1 MLRKTAIG
9 SVADHARSSL
19 RRREILQIGYS
30 GLVGMGLSTLLNSR
44 AKTAEARPKPMPK
57 AKSVLLIFLT
67 GGPCQLDT
75 FDPKP
80 DAPAEVRG
88 PFGSIETK
96 LAGVRFAELLPEMAA
111 RADRFAV
118 IRSMAYPE
126 LPNASHELATPLILS
141 GTDLLPPGAGDS
153 DARRQWPCYSGA
165 LEYLRPQ
172 PDGIPSG
179 MVIPRPIPFLGSD
192 AGLLGP
198 RYDPWQIDCN
208 PTDATFGPEKVGLS
222 VGAAGTRLRERRT
235 LLERFDDWRRVG
247 ADELTARRFD
257 TQRSQAYQ
265 LLDSGRLANAFDIGR
280 EDPKLRDRYGR
291 HIFGQTLLLARR
303 LIQAGIPLIQA
314 NMGVKAE
321 WDFHIRNEARARRL
335 TPPLDRAFSGLLD
348 DLEASNLLDDVLIV
362 MVGEFGRTPQ
372 INSDAGRDH
381 WTKAFCAVIAG
392 AGVRG
397 GQVIGQTDRLAASC
411 VTRAIR
417 PSDIGATIY
426 TALGVEPASEIR
438 DLQNRPLQLNRG
450 EVIAPLF
457 S

>member
-1 MLRKTAIG
+1 MVRKIAAG
-9 SVADHARSSL
+9 SLADHAQSGL
-19 RRREILQIGYS
+19 HRREVLQIGYS
-30 GLVGMGLSTLLNSR
+30 GLIGMGLSTLINSHAAMAR
-44 AKTAEARPKPMPK
+44 GRTKPTAR
-57 AKSVLLIFLT
+57 AKSVLLMFLT

-88 PFGSIETK
+88 PFSSIQTK
-96 LAGVRFAELLPEMAA
+96 LAGVRFAEVLPEMAA

-126 LPNASHELATPLILS
+126 LPNASHEIATPLILS
-141 GTDLLPPGAGDS
+141 GTDLLPPGVGDS
-153 DARRQWPCYSGA
+153 DARLAWPCYSGA
-165 LEYLRPQ
+165 LKFLRPQ
-172 PDGIPSG
+172 SDGLPSG
-179 MVIPRPIPFLGSD
+179 MVIPRPIPNIGSD

-198 RYDPWQIDCN
+198 RYDPWQLDCN
-208 PTDATFGPEKVGLS
+208 PTDAAFGPEKVGLS
-222 VGAAGTRLRERRT
+222 VGAAGTRLKGRRT

-265 LLDSGRLANAFDIGR
+265 LLDSGRLANAFDLSR

-303 LIQAGIPLIQA
+303 LIQVGIPFIQA
-314 NMGVKAE
+314 NMGIRAE
-321 WDFHIRNEARARRL
+321 WDFHVNNEARARRL
-335 TPPLDRAFSGLLD
+335 TVPFDRAFSTLLDDLESSGLLD
-348 DLEASNLLDDVLIV
+348 DVLLIA
-362 MVGEFGRTPQ
+362 VGEFGRTPQ
-372 INSDAGRDH
+372 VNQDAGRDH
-381 WTKAFCAVIAG
+381 WTKAFCAIVAG

-397 GQVIGQTDRLAASC
+397 GQVIGQTDRFAASC
-411 VTRAIR
+411 VSRVYR

-426 TALGVEPASEIR
+426 AALGVEPTSEIR

-457 S
+457 A

>member
-1 MLRKTAIG
+1 MLRKTAVG
-9 SVADHARSSL
+9 SEANHAPSGL
-19 RRREILQIGYS
+19 HRREILQIGYS
-30 GLVGMGLSTLLNSR
+30 GLLGMSLSTLVNSR
-44 AKTAEARPKPMPK
+44 AATALARPTRIPR

-88 PFGSIETK
+88 PFESIETK
-96 LAGVRFAELLPEMAA
+96 LAGVRFTEVLPEMAA

-141 GTDLLPPGAGDS
+141 GTDLLPPGTSDS
-153 DARRQWPCYSGA
+153 DARGVWPCYSGA
-165 LEYLRPQ
+165 LEYLRPKR
-172 PDGIPSG
+172 DGFPSG
-179 MVIPRPIPFLGSD
+179 MVIPRPIPNLGSD

-198 RYDPWQIDCN
+198 RYDPWQIDCD
-208 PTDATFGPEKVGLS
+208 PTDAAFGPEKVGLS
-222 VGAAGTRLRERRT
+222 VGASGSRLRGRRT

-265 LLDSGRLANAFDIGR
+265 ILDSGRLANAFDMRR

-303 LIQAGIPLIQA
+303 LVQAGIPLIQA
-314 NMGVKAE
+314 NMGIRAQ
-321 WDFHIRNEARARRL
+321 WDFHTNNEARARKL
-335 TPPLDRAFSGLLD
+335 TVPFDRALSTLLD
-348 DLEASNLLDDVLIV
+348 DLGATGLLDNVLV
-362 MVGEFGRTPQ
+362 VAVGEFGRTPQ
-372 INSDAGRDH
+372 INNDAGRDH

-397 GQVIGQTDRLAASC
+397 GQVIGQTDRFAASC
-411 VTRAIR
+411 VTRVYR

-426 TALGVEPASEIR
+426 TSLGVEPASEIR
-438 DLQNRPLQLNRG
+438 DMQNRPLQLNRG